1 MVDDKIAISFD
12 EKRPKTKIA
21 TEPLT
26 PISAI
31 VIVGVIVIKKKIN
44 ITFVEYF
51 SLLATWIL
59 IGMWHGPTL
68 NYALFGFM
76 QFVFIILFRF
86 LSKGK
91 IKNKSFFKVCIK
103 LL

>member
-1 MVDDKIAISFD
+1 VVDDKIAISFD

-44 ITFVEYF
+44 ITESRAFKKVI
-51 SLLATWIL
+51 STPKIL
-59 IGMWHGPTL
+59 SS
-68 NYALFGFM
+68 
-76 QFVFIILFRF
+76 II
-86 LSKGK
+86 
-91 IKNKSFFKVCIK
+91 N
-103 LL
+103 

>member
-44 ITFVEYF
+44 ITE
-51 SLLATWIL
+51 SRA
-59 IGMWHGPTL
+59 
-68 NYALFGFM
+68 
-76 QFVFIILFRF
+76 
-86 LSKGK
+86 
-91 IKNKSFFKVCIK
+91 FKKAIWCERDSHCE
-103 LL
+103 